1 MIQQIEALAQKLSE
15 KEAEIQSLKQ
25 ALSTLA
31 DKADRLIVEQEQKAQ
46 QVASVEEAPEE
57 SMATEPLQEQSPAPK
72 AETPRPEA
80 AEEPAPA
87 ETISPATHNAIMRSI
102 EKLSKD
108 FSVTRGESPE
118 QRFKSKPTL
127 VDKVARQPLKD
138 LKGSM
143 GINERFLYANELFH
157 GDMGAFT
164 RAVEELNHLE
174 SEQDAERLL
183 NEELAAK
190 YKWNDES
197 DAVIAFKT
205 LVSRRFA

>member
-1 MIQQIEALAQKLSE
+1 MIEQIEALAQKLAE
-15 KEAEIQSLKQ
+15 KEAEILSLKRE
-25 ALSTLA
+25 LSALA
-31 DKADRLIVEQEQKAQ
+31 DKADRLIMEQEQAEQ
-46 QVASVEEAPEE
+46 ASVEEVREE
-57 SMATEPLQEQSPAPK
+57 SPVAEPL
-72 AETPRPEA
+72 
-80 AEEPAPA
+80 AEEVPTAEAEKLQPDTVEEPPAPA
-87 ETISPATHNAIMRSI
+87 ETISPATHNAIMRTI
-102 EKLSKD
+102 ENLSKD
-108 FSVTRGESPE
+108 FSAARGESPE

-197 DAVIAFKT
+197 DAVTAFKS